1 MMPVAAHSVSLH
13 SIQAVCKK
21 LAWSMFYRYMD
32 QSEFDKIHV
41 IKELL
46 CVKFGL
52 LSLSSLEV
60 SDIDFM
66 LESLCTF

>member
-1 MMPVAAHSVSLH
+1 
-13 SIQAVCKK
+13 
-21 LAWSMFYRYMD
+21 MFYRYMD

-66 LESLCTF
+66 LENLCTF